1 MRARLRFHVILFVG
15 GIGSSAAACA
25 ATTGHLPAR
34 AAADRQ
40 TLSCRQIK
48 DADGH
53 ASPVA
58 VAWHDQDA
66 AGTRATLDAWCR
78 GVGPVVHQSR
88 PLNAPGES
96 PSVPGP
102 IAVASW
108 NVNVGA
114 GDLAPL
120 VADLRAGKLSGGRRV
135 EHFVLLLQ
143 EVLRTGD
150 TVPPG
155 EPSQSG
161 ARRLMR
167 TPPRVDIVDFA
178 RDRGLSLLYVP
189 SMRNGLDPSAPAED
203 RGNAIL
209 STLPLDAPMALEL
222 PFVRQRRVAVFA
234 TLGGLGE
241 EGPIGVA
248 SVHLDP
254 FVGANRLWLFGAGSA
269 RGRQARAITAVL
281 PPHGPVV
288 VGGDFNAWLGADEPA
303 LREMARISGQPAPVI
318 DRTFAS
324 GAVLDYLFF
333 RTPASWG
340 AMTYHRASHAYGSD
354 HYPLVAWIC
363 PESVRSAHCRD
374 VPGYLAE

>member
-1 MRARLRFHVILFVG
+1 V
-15 GIGSSAAACA
+15 
-25 ATTGHLPAR
+25 
-34 AAADRQ
+34 
-40 TLSCRQIK
+40 
-48 DADGH
+48 
-53 ASPVA
+53 
-58 VAWHDQDA
+58 
-66 AGTRATLDAWCR
+66 
-78 GVGPVVHQSR
+78 
-88 PLNAPGES
+88 
-96 PSVPGP
+96 
-102 IAVASW
+102 VASW

-114 GDLAPL
+114 GDLAPF
-120 VADLRAGKLSGGRRV
+120 VADLRAGQLSGGRRV

-155 EPSQSG
+155 GPAQSG
-161 ARRLMR
+161 ARRIMR

-178 RDRGLSLLYVP
+178 RESGLSLLYIP
-189 SMRNGLDPSAPAED
+189 SMRNGLDASAPAED

-209 STLPLDAPMALEL
+209 STMPLHAPMALEL

-234 TLGGLGE
+234 TLGGWGD

-269 RGRQARAITAVL
+269 RGRQARAITAAL

-303 LREMARISGQPAPVI
+303 LREMARVSGQPAPAI
-318 DRTFAS
+318 DRTYAS

-333 RTPASWG
+333 RAPASWG
-340 AMTYHRASHAYGSD
+340 AMTYHRASHPYGSD
-354 HYPLVAWIC
+354 HYPLVGWIC
-363 PESVRSAHCRD
+363 AGSVMSVRCSDA
-374 VPGYLAE
+374 PGYLAE